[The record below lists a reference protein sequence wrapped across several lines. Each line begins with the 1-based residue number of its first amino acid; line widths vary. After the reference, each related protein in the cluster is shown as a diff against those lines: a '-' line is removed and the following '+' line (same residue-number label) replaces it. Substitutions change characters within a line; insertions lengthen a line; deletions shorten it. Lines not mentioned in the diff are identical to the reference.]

1 MFPSFKYLFSQLLSL
16 FGPAELLSIIF
27 QMETLSTFKEGR
39 EEDDTSLFLKCCLVA
54 RDQFHPYKRTLWLVG
69 PLKYNDKLLCPQC
82 AQLCDL
88 QTEKKS
94 GFTSLHFGRGH
105 IWAKA
110 VSLTRD
116 LVFIT
121 RPAFKCKR
129 QVQELT
135 SQSGSGSRLKFEIL
149 EIFGSTAPLWLLL
162 WSAYN
167 MGSSSHQLL
176 QTNRESQFQNGFF
189 GSVLWLKLLHSAFV
203 FYKLIVP
210 FKYFWNLIIS
220 KILRKILHNSIKY
233 TIM

>member
-1 MFPSFKYLFSQLLSL
+1 MTNYCVHNVLNFV
-16 FGPAELLSIIF
+16 
-27 QMETLSTFKEGR
+27 TFRQRRKV
-39 EEDDTSLFLKCCLVA
+39 L
-54 RDQFHPYKRTLWLVG
+54 H
-69 PLKYNDKLLCPQC
+69 
-82 AQLCDL
+82 
-88 QTEKKS
+88 S
-94 GFTSLHFGRGH
+94 GFTRLHFGRGH

-176 QTNRESQFQNGFF
+176 QTDRESQFQNGFF

>member
-1 MFPSFKYLFSQLLSL
+1 MEDCELPNLPPGVKSHFPSTFDKTFEYINFFHVSKFQISL
-16 FGPAELLSIIF
+16 FTIAESVWSGRTFVNNI
-27 QMETLSTFKEGR
+27 SNGDTFKEGR

-176 QTNRESQFQNGFF
+176 QTDRESQFQNGFF
-189 GSVLWLKLLHSAFV
+189 GSVL
-203 FYKLIVP
+203 
-210 FKYFWNLIIS
+210 
-220 KILRKILHNSIKY
+220 
-233 TIM
+233 